1 MRIKEKFNAMKNLFS
16 GKGKRVNINKAK
28 ALPEMKSIGQMM
40 SFLNMPNIKFFKT
53 ITKKVSGRKIR
64 SRKEFAQRP
73 NKAGSKLSR
82 RLYKSMLK
90 EQVRKNRA
98 KRNAGKA
105 TKPGYFGNG
114 KQVIWGYI

>member
-16 GKGKRVNINKAK
+16 GKGKRVNTNKAK

-64 SRKEFAQRP
+64 SRKEFSQRT

-82 RLYKSMLK
+82 RLYKSQMR
-90 EQVRKNRA
+90 EQRRKNSL

-105 TKPGYFGNG
+105 TKPGFLQDGTPVNG
-114 KQVIWGYI
+114 AF

>member
-1 MRIKEKFNAMKNLFS
+1 MRIKAKFNAMKNMFARE
-16 GKGKRVNINKAK
+16 GAK
-28 ALPEMKSIGQMM
+28 TEVRNHQTSIRKDISPFAYFNLPVV
-40 SFLNMPNIKFFKT
+40 KFFKT

-82 RLYKSMLK
+82 RLYKSQMR
-90 EQVRKNRA
+90 EQRRKDSL

-105 TKPGYFGNG
+105 TKP
-114 KQVIWGYI
+114 ISWGYR